1 VPRRSSFRTVALLMV
16 LPVAGLFLF
25 VGYRFIR
32 DRLPQLARTQPTGVH
47 EEAGALPIVR
57 PKAKPAGNEGKHRG
71 DIVLILDDV
80 GFDRQP
86 LESAMG
92 IDPNLNFSILP
103 NARQAS
109 AFAHRLHGR
118 GFEVL
123 CHLPMEPIG
132 YPRQSPGA
140 NAVMTSMSDAEIAR
154 TTRQNV
160 GAVPFAVGMNNHMG
174 SRATTDARVMT
185 GVLSALPK
193 GMFYID
199 SRTTSGSV
207 GERVARQMKIPTASR
222 NVFLDDVQEETAIR
236 KQLAELA
243 STAESRGLAVGI
255 GHIYPV
261 TVRVLVAEVP
271 QLRGRGFRLVR
282 ASDAVH

>member
-1 VPRRSSFRTVALLMV
+1 MPRRSSFRTVALLMV
-16 LPVAGLFLF
+16 VPVAGLLLF

-32 DRLPQLARTQPTGVH
+32 DRLPELARSQPAAVH

-57 PKAKPAGNEGKHRG
+57 RKGKPAQPAENDVKHRG

-140 NAVMTSMSDAEIAR
+140 NAVMISMSDAEIAR
-154 TTRQNV
+154 TTRENV

-185 GVLSALPK
+185 
-193 GMFYID
+193 
-199 SRTTSGSV
+199 
-207 GERVARQMKIPTASR
+207 
-222 NVFLDDVQEETAIR
+222 
-236 KQLAELA
+236 
-243 STAESRGLAVGI
+243 
-255 GHIYPV
+255 
-261 TVRVLVAEVP
+261 
-271 QLRGRGFRLVR
+271 
-282 ASDAVH
+282 